1 MSLNEI
7 IACVTMVVTI
17 IGLIFSCYQWWR
29 KVQSERAEKLSNLIN
44 VLRRDARQLSVLYK
58 IDYNE
63 HWYDESFHKSK
74 LEGEMDQFLSYYE
87 YILYLKKNHMI
98 SRREFR
104 FFEYD
109 IESIIENY
117 DVQNYLFNLYHFSEP
132 DEKQHNKSPKD
143 PFVYN
148 NILKYAKKK
157 KCIGKSFDEGD
168 LSVYRRYLYLN
179 KPEN

>member
-44 VLRRDARQLSVLYK
+44 ILRRDARQLSVLYK

-63 HWYDESFHKSK
+63 PWYDESFHKSK

-109 IESIIENY
+109 IERIVKNP
-117 DVQNYLFNLYHFSEP
+117 DMQAYLFNLYHFSERARI
-132 DEKQHNKSPKD
+132 
-143 PFVYN
+143 PFSYK
-148 NILKYAKKK
+148 NILVFGEKIG
-157 KCIGKSFDEGD
+157 CIDQSFFQQEH
-168 LSVYRRYLYLN
+168 
-179 KPEN
+179 

>member
-1 MSLNEI
+1 MI
-7 IACVTMVVTI
+7 VAI
-17 IGLIFSCYQWWR
+17 IGFVFSCYQWR
-29 KVQSERAEKLSNLIN
+29 KKIQSERAEKLSNLIN
-44 VLRRDARQLSVLYK
+44 VLRRDVRQLSVLYK

-63 HWYDESFHKSK
+63 PWYDKSFHKSE
-74 LEGEMDQFLSYYE
+74 LEGEVDQFLSYYE

-98 SRREFR
+98 SRKEFR

-132 DEKQHNKSPKD
+132 DEKQHAKSPKD

-148 NILKYAKKK
+148 NILNYAKKK
-157 KCIGKSFDEGD
+157 KSLDKSFDNGK
-168 LSVYRRYLYLN
+168 LGVYSRHLYL
-179 KPEN
+179 KKREI

>member
-1 MSLNEI
+1 M
-7 IACVTMVVTI
+7 
-17 IGLIFSCYQWWR
+17 
-29 KVQSERAEKLSNLIN
+29 
-44 VLRRDARQLSVLYK
+44 SVLYK
-58 IDYNE
+58 IDYYE
-63 HWYDESFHKSK
+63 PWYDKSFHKSK

-109 IESIIENY
+109 IESIIENH

-132 DEKQHNKSPKD
+132 DEKQHDKSPKD

-148 NILKYAKKK
+148 NILKYAKRK
-157 KCIGKSFDEGD
+157 KCLDESFFDENS
-168 LSVYRRYLYLN
+168 SVYSRHLYLKN
-179 KPEN
+179 EI